1 MAEIGP
7 AAAARPDDVIR
18 TPGLLLIRY
27 HVSRSGV
34 LRQSDGC
41 HAPSMSLNTTEPGA
55 SDRNSACLFSD
66 GSASF
71 VARSAPVA
79 VCASACFWPE
89 TVSGPATGAENFG
102 SRERALIDEADPFS
116 QLVEA
121 WVSAEIV
128 PSRVQTQPHQ
138 PVGAFV
144 VCFVQP
150 AKGFG
155 LVAETG
161 MDKSNAV

>member
-1 MAEIGP
+1 MDRPVSSREERRSQV
-7 AAAARPDDVIR
+7 AA
-18 TPGLLLIRY
+18 
-27 HVSRSGV
+27 
-34 LRQSDGC
+34 
-41 HAPSMSLNTTEPGA
+41 
-55 SDRNSACLFSD
+55 
-66 GSASF
+66 
-71 VARSAPVA
+71 
-79 VCASACFWPE
+79 CAIAYSWPE
-89 TVSGPATGAENFG
+89 TVSGSAPGVEALPLA
-102 SRERALIDEADPFS
+102 RERALIDEADPFS

-144 VCFVQP
+144 ECFVQP

-161 MDKSNAV
+161 MDKSNSV